1 MIREAS
7 PNMIHLHTGQTLNCL
22 FDNHSYKKHINFI
35 PTLISHEVPM
45 GMLQMSR
52 SFNDYDYA
60 LVHLFKDNPDYFEF
74 YKESV
79 TMGRRVILDN
89 SLYELGEAFDMAE
102 YAHWIEDLEPTHY
115 ILPDTFW
122 DTNRTIEQAME
133 WMANYGKNIDYRI
146 KRIGVAQGSTYA
158 DIKRAY
164 KFMSSFCDCIAF
176 TFKFAPSMLDDEE
189 LNLQEFLDKLRV
201 RYLGIELSGDDLTME
216 DKQAACRYLILK
228 KLDDEDIIDHKKE
241 HHLLGLQNTTLLFES
256 CRFPWVTSID
266 TSNPIIH
273 GFRGNIYHFN
283 ETIMDYDSN
292 YASKHAFI
300 GNSGHPK
307 PTEQLKDYFDKT
319 PNDPLWHDCI
329 DNIRFN
335 IRAFRDVVNPTE
347 LSAIFFGD
355 GIMNEDYIADNVKEY
370 LEKNRHN

>member
-1 MIREAS
+1 MICEAS
-7 PNMIHLHTGQTLNCL
+7 PSMIELPNGHTLNSL
-22 FDNHSYKKHINFI
+22 IDNHSYKRHENFI

-45 GMLQMSR
+45 GMLEMSR

-60 LVHLFKDNPDYFEF
+60 LVHLFKDNPDYFKF
-74 YKESV
+74 YEESV
-79 TMGRRVILDN
+79 AMGRRVILDN
-89 SLYELGEAFDMAE
+89 SLYELGEAFDMEE
-102 YAHWIEDLEPTHY
+102 YAKWINKLEPTHY
-115 ILPDTFW
+115 IIPDTFW

-146 KRIGVAQGSTYA
+146 KKIGVAQGATYV

-189 LNLQEFLDKLRV
+189 LNLQEFLDKLHV
-201 RYLGIELSGDDLTME
+201 RYPGIELSGDDLTPE

-228 KLDDEDIIDHKKE
+228 KLDDEGIIDYKKE
-241 HHLLGLQNTTLLFES
+241 HHLLGLQNTTLLYES

-273 GFRGNIYHFN
+273 GFRGNMYHFN
-283 ETIMDYDSN
+283 ENIMEYDG
-292 YASKHAFI
+292 YLSKHAFI

-307 PTEQLKDYFDKT
+307 PKEQLKDYFNKT

-335 IRAFRDVVNPTE
+335 IRAFRDVVNPPE
-347 LSAIFFGD
+347 LSAIFFWD
-355 GIMNEDYIADNVKEY
+355 RIMNDDYIANNVKEY
-370 LEKNRHN
+370 LEKKPS